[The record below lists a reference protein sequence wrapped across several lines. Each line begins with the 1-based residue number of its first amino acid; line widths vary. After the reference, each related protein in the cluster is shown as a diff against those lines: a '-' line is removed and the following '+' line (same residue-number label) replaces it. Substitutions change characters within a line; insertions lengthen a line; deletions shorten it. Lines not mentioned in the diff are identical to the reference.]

1 MTEQD
6 LDIAKIKE
14 TLIEIGKRCGFKA
27 TDNLDKIAN
36 AKYRFFGADDFRKC
50 PCSRDDEH
58 YCCSQLCQTD
68 VRTKGTCCCKLFEV
82 KDV

>member
-14 TLIEIGKRCGFKA
+14 TLIEIGKQNGFKV

-36 AKYRFFGADDFRKC
+36 AKYRFFGAEDFRKC

-68 VRTKGTCCCKLFEV
+68 IRAKGTCCCKLFEV

>member
-14 TLIEIGKRCGFKA
+14 TLIEIGKRCGFKV

-36 AKYRFFGADDFRKC
+36 AKYRFFGAEDFRKC

-68 VRTKGTCCCKLFEV
+68 IRAKGTCCCKLFEV